1 MLFKFQWRIEKLMS
15 DLFFATGLSWT
26 SPLRDIK
33 IVYTYVAI
41 DRMAATARKDNTQK
55 YLVLLNDL
63 RFNVSNI
70 KRIKININLMS
81 LR

>member
-1 MLFKFQWRIEKLMS
+1 MS
-15 DLFFATGLSWT
+15 DLFFAPGLSWA

-33 IVYTYVAI
+33 IVYTHVAI

>member
-1 MLFKFQWRIEKLMS
+1 MLFKFQWRIEKLML

-33 IVYTYVAI
+33 IVYTYVTI

-55 YLVLLNDL
+55 YSILLNDL

>member
-1 MLFKFQWRIEKLMS
+1 MLLKFQWRIEKLMS

-33 IVYTYVAI
+33 IVYTYVTI

-55 YLVLLNDL
+55 YSILLNDL

>member
-33 IVYTYVAI
+33 IVYTYVTI

-55 YLVLLNDL
+55 YSILLNDL